1 MCIALLSAVEVFM
14 SAHTT
19 TAHPSSPDMRE
30 AQWQLPRNPRSAG
43 HARAL
48 LRWQLTDWKIAGE
61 VADTAELLLSELVTN
76 SIRHARTPPGRE
88 IGVRFATYDGRLR
101 VEVADASNHRP
112 QPREAAPEDEGGRGV
127 SLVQALSERWGS
139 CPRLHGIGKATWAE
153 LSLPR

>member
-1 MCIALLSAVEVFM
+1 M
-14 SAHTT
+14 SAHTA
-19 TAHPSSPDMRE
+19 TAQPASPDMRE
-30 AQWQLPRNPRSAG
+30 ARWQLPRNPRSAG
-43 HARAL
+43 HARTL
-48 LRWQLTDWKIAGE
+48 LRLQLTDWRIAGE

-101 VEVADASNHRP
+101 VQVADASDHRP
-112 QPREAAPEDEGGRGV
+112 QPREAALEDEGGRGLTLV
-127 SLVQALSERWGS
+127 RSLAERWGC